1 MSDKGLPGSL
11 PVFEAIKKVDEN
23 GEYWSARELAE
34 ALEYSSYDKF
44 RNVGNKAFEACK
56 NSGQNP
62 KDHFSRLGKM
72 VVIGSGAKKVMED
85 VRLTRYA
92 CYLVVQ
98 NADPS
103 KEVIALGQ
111 TYFAVQTRIQ
121 EIQQM
126 SEYAN
131 LDTEEEKR
139 LFLRAEMKKHNKDL
153 ADAAKSA
160 GVIDPLDYA
169 IFKNF
174 GYKGLYD
181 GLDRRGIQKKK
192 GLSEKDEILDHMG
205 TSELASNLFVATQT
219 EEKLKKDKVKDKSA
233 ANRTHFD
240 VGKKVR
246 ETIKEIGGTMP
257 EDLPVAESIKQ
268 LEAKTKKNLP
278 KK

>member
-1 MSDKGLPGSL
+1 MSDKGLPGIV
-11 PVFEAIKKVDEN
+11 PVFETIKRMDED
-23 GEYWSARELAE
+23 GEYWSARELAV

-92 CYLVVQ
+92 CYLIVQ

-103 KEVIALGQ
+103 KELIALGQ

-121 EIQQM
+121 EISQM
-126 SEYAN
+126 QEYAN
-131 LDTEEEKR
+131 LDTDEEKR
-139 LFLRAEMKKHNKDL
+139 LFLRSEMRKHNKDL
-153 ADAAKSA
+153 ADAAKGA

-169 IFKNF
+169 IFKNW

-181 GLDRRGIQKKK
+181 GLDRKGIQKKK
-192 GLSEKDEILDHMG
+192 GLSEKDDILDHMG
-205 TSELASNLFVATQT
+205 PAELASNLFVATQT
-219 EEKLKKDKVKDKSA
+219 EEKLKKDNVKNKVA
-233 ANRTHFD
+233 ANRTHFK
-240 VGKKVR
+240 VGEKVR

-257 EDLPVAESIKQ
+257 EDLPAVESIKQ
-268 LEAKTKKNLP
+268 LEAKTKKT
-278 KK
+278 